1 MNEAP
6 SNKTLLKASGIAT
19 LIAAITLVTAI
30 LPAEYNIDPTG
41 IGQRLGLTVLAQT
54 APPPTVRKPA
64 DTNSSVT
71 YRDDIATIEVPAN
84 GGIEYK
90 FYLPQYGALKYEWFA
105 DAAMHFEFHGEP
117 QGDDSGYFETYTLAT
132 SDEMEGSMTVP
143 FEGSHGWYWKNT
155 SDEIITVTLT
165 TEGNYRVIGVPH

>member
-1 MNEAP
+1 MNQHP
-6 SNKTLLKASGIAT
+6 STQTLLKASGAAIIIAGIT
-19 LIAAITLVTAI
+19 LITII

-41 IGQRLGLTVLAQT
+41 VGKQLGLTVLAQT
-54 APPPTVRKPA
+54 SPAPMVKQNTDGNNIA
-64 DTNSSVT
+64 
-71 YRDDIATIEVPAN
+71 YRDDVTTIEVPAN

-90 FYLPQYGALKYEWFA
+90 FYLPQYGKLTYEWFS

-117 QGDDSGYFETYTLAT
+117 QGDTSGYYETYTLAT

-165 TEGNYRVIGVPH
+165 TEGNYRVIGVPN